1 MQYTYF
7 SAISWHIRN
16 SPTVMQAR
24 STAYAIRS
32 NVRVVSFPVRN
43 SVTMAYLMNAFS

>member
-24 STAYAIRS
+24 STAYAYYSVQREG
-32 NVRVVSFPVRN
+32 SFI
-43 SVTMAYLMNAFS
+43 SSA